1 MLKNHEKELMISINL
16 FLDNILKINNL
27 FKTLLQKYFDQKFDD
42 VQKVTDQISNLESE
56 CDALRRDVERRIY
69 SETLIPEI
77 RGDVLGM
84 LENLDKIPGQIQGNA
99 HSFNTEK
106 PKVNAELD
114 KNFLKLCDY
123 ASECISLLIEGS
135 RSFFTDKKITIAKC
149 LEVSK
154 VESKADKISTEL
166 KKTIFT
172 NNIIIDAVLTDYG
185 RQKLAGT
192 GNLGITQYAFAN
204 QPVDWQLGFQ
214 KAASE
219 SMREIVA
226 FHDYLLLPIII
237 AISVFVLFL
246 MLYACIRFRASAN
259 PNPSKRTHNVA
270 VEVLWT
276 LIPCLILIVIAVP
289 SFKILYKQDAI
300 PKADLT
306 IKAIGYQWYWG
317 YEYPDENI
325 IFESYMVEDKDL
337 RPDQPR
343 LLAVDNEVVV
353 PVNKVVKVLI
363 TANDVLHA
371 WALPSFGVKR
381 DAVPGRINETWFKA
395 EKVGTYYGQ
404 CSELCG
410 IKHAFMPITVK
421 VVTDEEYEDW
431 LSEAKEKFAKEEIE
445 NNNLKL
451 VSK

>member
-1 MLKNHEKELMISINL
+1 M
-16 FLDNILKINNL
+16 
-27 FKTLLQKYFDQKFDD
+27 
-42 VQKVTDQISNLESE
+42 
-56 CDALRRDVERRIY
+56 
-69 SETLIPEI
+69 
-77 RGDVLGM
+77 
-84 LENLDKIPGQIQGNA
+84 
-99 HSFNTEK
+99 
-106 PKVNAELD
+106 
-114 KNFLKLCDY
+114 
-123 ASECISLLIEGS
+123 
-135 RSFFTDKKITIAKC
+135 KKILLT
-149 LEVSK
+149 LTTLF
-154 VESKADKISTEL
+154 ISFE
-166 KKTIFT
+166 
-172 NNIIIDAVLTDYG
+172 AM
-185 RQKLAGT
+185 
-192 GNLGITQYAFAN
+192 AN
-204 QPVDWQLGFQ
+204 QPKDWQLGFQ
-214 KAASE
+214 EAASE
-219 SMREIVA
+219 SMRDIIS
-226 FHDYLLLPIII
+226 FHDNLLLPIIV
-237 AISVFVLFL
+237 AISAFVLFL
-246 MLYACIRFRASAN
+246 MLYVCIKFRASAS

-325 IFESYMVEDKDL
+325 IFDSYMVEDKDL
-337 RPDQPR
+337 KANQPR

-395 EKVGTYYGQ
+395 EKTGTYYGQ

-421 VVTDEEYEDW
+421 VVSEEEYQEW
-431 LSEAKEKFAKEEIE
+431 LMDARVKFAKEPIE
-445 NNNLKL
+445 NEINKKIA
-451 VSK
+451 SK